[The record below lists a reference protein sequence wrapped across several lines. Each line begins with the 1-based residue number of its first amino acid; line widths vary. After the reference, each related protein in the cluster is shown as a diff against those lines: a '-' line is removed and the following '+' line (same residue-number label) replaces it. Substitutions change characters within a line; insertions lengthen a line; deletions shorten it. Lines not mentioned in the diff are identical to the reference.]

1 MEVKQKQ
8 ELKNWLKGQIEQS
21 SLSQNNYGK
30 ETFGWTAGT
39 TSNVLTKWDVDGK
52 VSDKTWQQLQNYKS
66 TLLGYQGVETDNY
79 KGVHKICKM
88 ARSVKSA
95 MLIEG
100 EGGYGKSFALKKFK
114 ELNPKIK
121 VYYVDISLTGN
132 TSKRVVSEI
141 MKLTGDYKAG
151 TIQKQLIEI
160 RKRLSRENALV
171 ILDEVSSLQGYHV
184 TVLKDIMTA
193 LDEVCGIVLSG
204 THYFMKNLNRG
215 ANRNRHLYNET
226 RDRIFMHEKI
236 LTAPT
241 DAEALLIFQA
251 NGLNDEQIKTVT
263 GEGKYTWEHK
273 RTYRGIRD
281 AIRLVKMVA

>member
-1 MEVKQKQ
+1 MEVEKKQ
-8 ELKNWLKGQIEQS
+8 ELRNWLKEQIEQS

-39 TSNVLTKWDVDGK
+39 TSNVLTKWNVDGK
-52 VSDKTWQQLQNYKS
+52 VSDKTWNQLQSYKS
-66 TLLGYQGVETDNY
+66 KSLGYVGVETDNY
-79 KGVHKICKM
+79 LAVHKICKM
-88 ARSVKSA
+88 AQSIKSA
-95 MLIEG
+95 MPIEG
-100 EGGYGKSFALKKFK
+100 KEGYGKSFALKEFK
-114 ELNPKIK
+114 ELNPHIK
-121 VYYVDISLTGN
+121 VYYIDISLTGT

-160 RKRLSRENALV
+160 GKRLSREKALI
-171 ILDEVSSLQGYHV
+171 ILDEVSALQGYHV

-204 THYFMKNLNRG
+204 THYFIKNLNRG
-215 ANRNRHLYNET
+215 ANRDRHLYGET

-241 DAEALLIFQA
+241 DADAVEIFKA
-251 NGLNDEQIKTVT
+251 NGLTDAQIKTVIGT
-263 GEGKYTWEHK
+263 GKYTWERK

-281 AIRLVKMVA
+281 AIRLIKMIA